1 MKDSKLRLLIILNI
15 IFTLTVI
22 FIFYNILNNIEYLTN
37 TTTVVELDNGSKVI
51 EIKSIYNWKIIFLY
65 ILIILIDLIIF
76 ITYKIIQYFNKTKI
90 KEKYVIL
97 IICIL
102 NLLFLLLFPG
112 MILSLIIIDILL
124 IIMFLIKLM
133 FKIKKKATQG

>member
-112 MILSLIIIDILL
+112 IMLSLVIINLILILL
-124 IIMFLIKLM
+124 YSIKLI
-133 FKIKKKATQG
+133 FSKLHK